1 MSSTALVGVPF
12 PVSQTLLEAL
22 ERAYAGPPRAYH
34 HFGHVHE
41 VLGHFREVPAWI
53 DAQAVAAAIL
63 FHDAV
68 YEPGR
73 ADNEARSAELA
84 KMLLAVHVPGIDLER
99 VASLILLTARHG
111 SLRPSDVDAEAAL
124 FLDCDMAILGSSPE
138 RFARYE
144 EEIAAEYGHVP
155 KEAYA
160 VGRAMFFQ
168 KVLATE
174 TIYLSPFFRERLE
187 AAARA
192 NIERALNAG
201 ASFGP

>member
-1 MSSTALVGVPF
+1 MSSAALAGIPFVVPQALF
-12 PVSQTLLEAL
+12 EAL
-22 ERAYAGPPRAYH
+22 ERAYAEPPRAYH
-34 HFGHVHE
+34 HFGHVQE
-41 VLGHFREVPAWI
+41 VLGHYREVPGWK
-53 DAQAVAAAIL
+53 DPSAVAGAIL

-73 ADNEARSAELA
+73 IDNEARSAELA
-84 KMLLAVHVPGIDLER
+84 RTLLAEHVPGIDLER

-111 SLRPSDVDAEAAL
+111 SLRVGDVDPEAAL

-144 EEIAAEYGHVP
+144 EEIAAEYSHVP

-160 VGRAMFFQ
+160 VGRAMFFR

-174 TIYLSPFFRERLE
+174 SIFLSPFFRERLE

-192 NIERALNAG
+192 NIERALSA
-201 ASFGP
+201 APSAP